1 MPYVSKEKE
10 VLFDEAWNYIVENS
24 TDWEKKQIVD
34 WFFSGG
40 EWEVKNEKSNK

>member
-10 VLFDEAWNYIVENS
+10 VPFNEAWAYIVENS
-24 TDWEKKQIVD
+24 TDWEKKQIVN

-40 EWEVKNEKSNK
+40 EWEVKNEEVD

>member
-1 MPYVSKEKE
+1 MPYVSTEKE
-10 VLFDEAWNYIVENS
+10 VPFDEAWTYIVENS

-40 EWEVKNEKSNK
+40 EWEVKNEEVD

>member
-1 MPYVSKEKE
+1 MPYVSEEKE
-10 VLFDEAWNYIVENS
+10 VPFNEAWAYIVENS

-40 EWEVKNEKSNK
+40 EWQEEKER

>member
-10 VLFDEAWNYIVENS
+10 VPFDEAWTYIVDNS

-40 EWEVKNEKSNK
+40 EWSKEYEKSN